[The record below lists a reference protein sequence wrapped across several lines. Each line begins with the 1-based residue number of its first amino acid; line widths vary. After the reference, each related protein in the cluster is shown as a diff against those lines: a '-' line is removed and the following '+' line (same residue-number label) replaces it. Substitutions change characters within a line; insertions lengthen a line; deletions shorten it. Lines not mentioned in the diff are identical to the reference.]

1 MKKNKEQKVNA
12 AEELKMNEEVN
23 TTEELKINEE
33 VNTDETVDDKKNEAM
48 AELEKQMI
56 ALEEENKK
64 LVDQVKRAQAELINY
79 RTRKDKEVSDMLK
92 YANQGIITDLV
103 PVIDNFERAIKLD
116 DNNLTDELSK
126 FLAGFKMIYS
136 SLSGILKNYGV
147 EEIFRPGEKFDP
159 SLEQA
164 LLTDKVEDLDDEV
177 VIEVLQKG
185 YKLHDRV
192 VRAASVK
199 VNQK

>member
-1 MKKNKEQKVNA
+1 MKKNKENVEEQEV
-12 AEELKMNEEVN
+12 EELSNEEVK
-23 TTEELKINEE
+23 TEDSVQDI
-33 VNTDETVDDKKNEAM
+33 KNEAM
-48 AELEKQMI
+48 ADLEKQII

-64 LVDQVKRAQAELINY
+64 LVDQVKRSQAELVNY
-79 RTRKDKEVSDMLK
+79 RTRKDKEVSDLLK

-147 EEIFRPGEKFDP
+147 EEISRKGEIFDP

-164 LLTDKVEDLDDEV
+164 LLTDKVDELDDEV
-177 VIEVLQKG
+177 VLEVLQKG

>member
-1 MKKNKEQKVNA
+1 MKKKEQVVDQ
-12 AEELKMNEEVN
+12 AEEIKLNEEVS
-23 TTEELKINEE
+23 TEES
-33 VNTDETVDDKKNEAM
+33 VDDIKNEAM
-48 AELEKQMI
+48 AELEKQI
-56 ALEEENKK
+56 ISLEEENKK
-64 LVDQVKRAQAELINY
+64 LVDQVKRTQAELINY

-103 PVIDNFERAIKLD
+103 PVIDNFERAVGT
-116 DNNLTDELSK
+116 DNSNLTDEMNK
-126 FLAGFKMIYS
+126 FLTGFKMIYS
-136 SLSGILKNYGV
+136 SLSSVLKNYGV
-147 EEIFRPGEKFDP
+147 EEISRKGEIFDP

-164 LLTDKVEDLDDEV
+164 LLTDKVDELDDEV
-177 VIEVLQKG
+177 VLEVLQKG

>member
-1 MKKNKEQKVNA
+1 MKKKEQVVEQD
-12 AEELKMNEEVN
+12 EEIKLNEEVN
-23 TTEELKINEE
+23 TEKS
-33 VNTDETVDDKKNEAM
+33 VDDIKNEAM
-48 AELEKQMI
+48 ADLEKQI
-56 ALEEENKK
+56 VSLEEENKK
-64 LVDQVKRAQAELINY
+64 LVDQVKRSQAELINY

-103 PVIDNFERAIKLD
+103 PIIDNFERATNIDSSKLS
-116 DNNLTDELSK
+116 DEVNK
-126 FLAGFKMIYS
+126 FLTGFKMIYS
-136 SLSGILKNYGV
+136 SLSSVLKNYGV
-147 EEIFRPGEKFDP
+147 EEISRKGEIFDP

-164 LLTDKVEDLDDEV
+164 LLTDKVDELDDEV
-177 VIEVLQKG
+177 VLEVLQKG

>member
-1 MKKNKEQKVNA
+1 MKKHDKKENNLDENIQNDVKQQ
-12 AEELKMNEEVN
+12 EEVKEN
-23 TTEELKINEE
+23 DE
-33 VNTDETVDDKKNEAM
+33 VQTDESVSDKKNEAM
-48 AELEKQMI
+48 QELEKHI
-56 ALEEENKK
+56 VSLEEENKK
-64 LVDQVKRAQAELINY
+64 LVDQVKRAQAELVNY

-126 FLAGFKMIYS
+126 FLVGFKMIYS
-136 SLSGILKNYGV
+136 SLSTILKNYGV
-147 EEIFRPGEKFDP
+147 EEISRQGEIFDP

-164 LLTDKVEDLDDEV
+164 LLTDNVEELDNEA

-185 YKLHDRV
+185 YKLYDRV
-192 VRAASVK
+192 IRAASVK